1 MKHFISYQDKT
12 PSEVLTLFE
21 RADQIKTLLQ
31 EGKPLSSLSRRII
44 ATVFLEPSTR
54 TRFSFESAVYR
65 LGGQVIT
72 SENGKVTG
80 STSKGESIE
89 DTIRM
94 LNCYADAIVMRH
106 SDIDAPSRAITV
118 SDIPVI
124 NAGNGAGEH
133 PTQALLDAYT
143 VREKFGSFKGLTIG
157 VVGDLKH
164 GRTVHSTIPLLLEL
178 GVGKVY
184 AIAPEELQFGREIR
198 ENSRVETMESWD
210 EILPKLDVLYMTR
223 IQEERFTSR
232 EEYEKFKGSYS
243 LSDQELKYMKEE
255 CIILDPLPRIEGT
268 YRNIDNDPRA
278 WYFRQAQNGL
288 YVRMALLESL
298 FKKV

>member
-1 MKHFISYQDKT
+1 MHYTSHQDKT
-12 PSEVLTLFE
+12 PSEVLELFK
-21 RADQIKTLLQ
+21 RADQIKTLLH
-31 EGKPLSSLSRRII
+31 EGKSLASLSGRII
-44 ATVFLEPSTR
+44 ATVFFEPSTR

-94 LNCYADAIVMRH
+94 LNCYADVIVMRH
-106 SDIDAPSRAITV
+106 PDVDAPSRAIQV

-124 NAGNGAGEH
+124 NAGNGSGEH

-143 VREKFGSFKGLTIG
+143 IREKFGSFEGLTIG

-164 GRTVHSTIPLLLEL
+164 GRTVHSTIPLLLSL
-178 GVGKVY
+178 GVKKVN
-184 AIAPEELQFGREIR
+184 AIAPEELQFDE
-198 ENSRVETMESWD
+198 SVLQDPRVEVIETWSELLS
-210 EILPKLDVLYMTR
+210 EVDVLYMTR
-223 IQEERFTSR
+223 IQKERFNSLDR
-232 EEYEKFKGSYS
+232 YQHFKGKYILTPSEIS
-243 LSDQELKYMKEE
+243 LMKQES
-255 CIILDPLPRIEGT
+255 IILHPLPRVNEISPEV
-268 YRNIDNDPRA
+268 DNDQRA

-298 FKKV
+298 FSNV

>member
-1 MKHFISYQDKT
+1 MHYISYQDKT
-12 PSEVLTLFE
+12 PSKVLELFQ
-21 RADQIKTLLQ
+21 RAEQIKALLH
-31 EGKPLSSLSRRII
+31 EGKSLSSLSGRII
-44 ATVFLEPSTR
+44 ATVFFEPSTR

-106 SDIDAPSRAITV
+106 PDIEAPSSAIQV

-124 NAGNGAGEH
+124 NAGNGSGEH

-143 VREKFGSFKGLTIG
+143 VREKFGSFEGLTIG

-164 GRTVHSTIPLLLEL
+164 GRTVHSTIPLLLQL
-178 GVGKVY
+178 GVSRVF
-184 AIAPEELQFGREIR
+184 AIAPQELQFDQTILLDP
-198 ENSRVETMESWD
+198 RVHPIESWD
-210 EILPKLDVLYMTR
+210 EVLPELDVLYMTR
-223 IQEERFTSR
+223 IQQERFETKER
-232 EEYEKFKGSYS
+232 YEKFKGRYILGLKEVS
-243 LSDQELKYMKEE
+243 LMKQES
-255 CIILDPLPRIEGT
+255 IILHPLPRVNEISPEV
-268 YRNIDNDPRA
+268 DNDQRA
-278 WYFRQAQNGL
+278 WYFRQAQYGL

-298 FKKV
+298 LSNV